1 MISDMHP
8 LVLSTVMACL
18 ALVPLTVIMTTSFL
32 KISIVAMLLRNA
44 LGVQQIPPNIAIYGL
59 ALILSGY
66 VMAPVGKAIFE
77 ALTAQPHAMQS
88 ISLFYETVLKA
99 ADPLRDFMLR
109 NTQAAQL
116 DFFIDTAQR
125 MWPQSLAD
133 QVGRRDFTVLV
144 PAFMISEL
152 TSAFMIGFLIYL
164 PFVVIDLVVQ
174 SILLALGMMMM
185 SPMTV
190 SLPLKLLLF
199 VMADGWTRLLHS
211 LVLSY
216 LP

>member
-1 MISDMHP
+1 MISDMNP
-8 LVLSTVMACL
+8 LVLSTVVACM
-18 ALVPLTVIMTTSFL
+18 ALVPLTVVMTTSFL
-32 KISIVAMLLRNA
+32 KISIVSMLLRNA
-44 LGVQQIPPNIAIYGL
+44 LGVQQIPPNIAIYAL

-77 ALTAQPHAMQS
+77 ALAAQPNAMSS

-99 ADPLRDFMLR
+99 AEPLRDFMLR
-109 NTQAAQL
+109 NTESSQL
-116 DFFIDTAQR
+116 DFFIETAQR
-125 MWPQSLAD
+125 MWPPSMTE
-133 QVGRRDFTVLV
+133 QVGPRDFTVLV

-174 SILLALGMMMM
+174 SVLLALGMMMM

-216 LP
+216 AL

>member
-1 MISDMHP
+1 MSDMNP
-8 LVLSTVMACL
+8 VVLSTVVSCL
-18 ALVPLTVIMTTSFL
+18 ALVPLTIVMTTSFL

-44 LGVQQIPPNIAIYGL
+44 LGVQQIPPNIAVYGL
-59 ALILSGY
+59 ALILSAY
-66 VMAPVGKAIFE
+66 VMAPVGEAIFD
-77 ALTAQPHAMQS
+77 AVAAQPDAMNS
-88 ISLFYETVLKA
+88 ISLFYRTVLKA
-99 ADPLRDFMLR
+99 AEPLRDFMLR
-109 NTQAAQL
+109 NTESTQL
-116 DFFIDTAQR
+116 DFFIDTARQL
-125 MWPQSLAD
+125 WPPSLAG

-216 LP
+216 AS

>member
-1 MISDMHP
+1 MSSEINP
-8 LVLSTVMACL
+8 IAL
-18 ALVPLTVIMTTSFL
+18 ALLLALLSLVPMAIIMTTSFL
-32 KISIVAMLLRNA
+32 KISVVAMLLRNA
-44 LGVQQIPPNIAIYGL
+44 LGVQQIPPNIAIYSL
-59 ALILSGY
+59 ALILSAY
-66 VMAPVGKAIFE
+66 VMAPVGQTIYQ
-77 ALTAQPHAMQS
+77 ALSAKPDAMAS
-88 ISLFYETVLKA
+88 ISQFFDTALSA
-99 ADPLRDFMLR
+99 AEPLRDFMLR
-109 NTQAAQL
+109 NAAPEQL
-116 DFFIDTAQR
+116 DFFVDTVQR
-125 MWPQSLAD
+125 LWPRELAGH
-133 QVGRRDFTVLV
+133 VSRRDFTVLV

-185 SPMTV
+185 SPMTI

-216 LP
+216 AV

>member
-1 MISDMHP
+1 MSSDINP
-8 LVLSTVMACL
+8 IAL
-18 ALVPLTVIMTTSFL
+18 ALLLGLLSLAPMLVIMTTSFL
-32 KISIVAMLLRNA
+32 KISVVAMLLRNA
-44 LGVQQIPPNIAIYGL
+44 LGVQQIPPNIAVYSL
-59 ALILSGY
+59 ALILSAY
-66 VMAPVGKAIFE
+66 VMAPVGQTIFQALHARPE
-77 ALTAQPHAMQS
+77 AMNS
-88 ISLFYETVLKA
+88 ISLFLETALQAVE
-99 ADPLRDFMLR
+99 PLRDFMLR
-109 NTQAAQL
+109 NTEPGQL
-116 DFFIDTAQR
+116 DFFVETVQHL
-125 MWPQSLAD
+125 WPPELAD
-133 QVGRRDFTVLV
+133 HVSQRDFTVLV

-185 SPMTV
+185 SPMTI

-216 LP
+216 AV

>member
-1 MISDMHP
+1 MIDNMHP
-8 LVLSTVMACL
+8 LTLAVLIAMVG
-18 ALVPLTVIMTTSFL
+18 LVPMMVIMTTSFL

-44 LGVQQIPPNIAIYGL
+44 LGVQQIPPNIAIYSL
-59 ALILSGY
+59 ALILSAY
-66 VMAPVGKAIFE
+66 VMAPVGQAIAQ
-77 ALTAQPHAMQS
+77 ALQAQPNAMAS
-88 ISLFYETVLKA
+88 ISVFYETTLRA
-99 ADPLRDFMLR
+99 AEPLRDFMLR
-109 NTQAAQL
+109 NTVPEQL
-116 DFFIDTAQR
+116 DFFINTVQR
-125 MWPQSLAD
+125 LWPPALAE
-133 QVGRRDFTVLV
+133 QVSRRDFTVLV

-185 SPMTV
+185 SPMTI

-216 LP
+216 AL

>member
-1 MISDMHP
+1 MSGEINP
-8 LVLSTVMACL
+8 IAL
-18 ALVPLTVIMTTSFL
+18 ALLLALLGLVPMAIIMTTSFL
-32 KISIVAMLLRNA
+32 KISVVAMLLRNA
-44 LGVQQIPPNIAIYGL
+44 LGVQQIPPNIAIYSL
-59 ALILSGY
+59 ALILSAY
-66 VMAPVGKAIFE
+66 VMAPVGQTIYQAIN
-77 ALTAQPHAMQS
+77 AKPDAMAS
-88 ISLFYETVLKA
+88 ISLFFETALRA
-99 ADPLRDFMLR
+99 AEPLRDFMLR
-109 NTQAAQL
+109 NAAPAQL
-116 DFFIDTAQR
+116 DFFVDTVQR
-125 MWPQSLAD
+125 LWPQELAGH
-133 QVGRRDFTVLV
+133 VSRRDFTVLV

-185 SPMTV
+185 SPMTI

-216 LP
+216 AV

>member
-1 MISDMHP
+1 MISDANP
-8 LVLSTVMACL
+8 LVLSAVVALL
-18 ALVPLTVIMTTSFL
+18 ALVPLSVVMTTSFL
-32 KISIVAMLLRNA
+32 KISIVSMLLRNA
-44 LGVQQIPPNIAIYGL
+44 LGVQQIPPNIAIYAL

-66 VMAPVGKAIFE
+66 VMAPVGSAIFE
-77 ALTAQPHAMQS
+77 ALAARPDAMSS
-88 ISLFYETVLKA
+88 ISVFYETVLRA
-99 ADPLRDFMLR
+99 AEPLRDFMLR
-109 NTQAAQL
+109 NTEASQL
-116 DFFIDTAQR
+116 DFFIETAQR
-125 MWPQSLAD
+125 MWPPSMAE
-133 QVGRRDFTVLV
+133 QVGNRDFTVLV

-216 LP
+216 AA